1 MEKEIDHVQSVTKVH
16 FSQAFLGYLGQ
27 VERADIDAGGDEAV
41 AIIVRHVVPKTW
53 CARVRVCMCAR
64 ARVCVCMCA
73 CVRVCVRAVSA
84 GVECRLYRVCCV
96 AHYSCA
102 VI

>member
-53 CARVRVCMCAR
+53 R
-64 ARVCVCMCA
+64 ARVCVCACVYARVCVHVCMCA
-73 CVRVCVRAVSA
+73 CVVCIECVVLHIIVVPSYSA
-84 GVECRLYRVCCV
+84 WCPSVV
-96 AHYSCA
+96 
-102 VI
+102 